1 MMRTVRA
8 LVTAASVA
16 ALTLGG
22 IAAASAADYVTATP
36 NVGVKAGDTIT
47 VTTTG
52 LTGTVGV
59 YASLCKAGVGAQG
72 LPTDCDPDQAHM
84 VWITGT
90 GAQGSNK
97 EVGKIVAVTSW
108 TSAAGNKVNCLVD
121 SCVVY
126 VRGDHNNNTAYNL
139 IRALPIGFAAGVGGV
154 VKKADVATATLD
166 GAPAKANVPGTLL
179 YRVPVQLVVTAQSGL
194 PVTLKSLTPD
204 CSVEGTKVTALTGK
218 GVCAIAATTTGN
230 DEYAAFTAA
239 VNFPF
244 YLKPGPQKITVKLAV
259 KKLVIGKP
267 LTVKKAQV
275 ASDMQEPVSL
285 TSMTERTCVVKDTAT
300 GWTIVGKRAGVCKL
314 QADTAGLLDK
324 YNAGSAE
331 FKLTVVKK

>member
-1 MMRTVRA
+1 M
-8 LVTAASVA
+8 
-16 ALTLGG
+16 
-22 IAAASAADYVTATP
+22 
-36 NVGVKAGDTIT
+36 
-47 VTTTG
+47 
-52 LTGTVGV
+52 
-59 YASLCKAGVGAQG
+59 
-72 LPTDCDPDQAHM
+72 
-84 VWITGT
+84 
-90 GAQGSNK
+90 
-97 EVGKIVAVTSW
+97 
-108 TSAAGNKVNCLVD
+108 
-121 SCVVY
+121 
-126 VRGDHNNNTAYNL
+126 
-139 IRALPIGFAAGVGGV
+139 
-154 VKKADVATATLD
+154 
-166 GAPAKANVPGTLL
+166 
-179 YRVPVQLVVTAQSGL
+179 
-194 PVTLKSLTPD
+194 
-204 CSVEGTKVTALTGK
+204 TALTGK